1 MIVTPAALAHAEDLA
16 DFVAASG
23 KPFPLDPGDIRLT
36 LIGPQDAVEYR
47 GCKLVD

>member
-1 MIVTPAALAHAEDLA
+1 MTDRDGDISATA

-23 KPFPLDPGDIRLT
+23 KPFPLAPAQIRLT

-47 GCKLVD
+47 GCKLID